1 MRINKTKTDCCGC
14 TACENICPH
23 KAIVMQPDSLG
34 FLYPKIDDSLC
45 VDCGLCEKICS
56 FHTDYDKSLNLLNPV
71 AYAVRHKDLQE
82 IQTSQSG
89 AAFVAFSDW
98 ILNKGGVVY
107 GVGYIGHFRVV
118 HKKATTK
125 VERNEFKGS
134 KYVQAYTIEALTE
147 LKRTLKADKN
157 VLFIG
162 TPCEC
167 EAARSVAN
175 GNEEKLLTVD
185 LICHGVPSNK
195 ILNDYIKWIEKKK
208 KTKIKQVS
216 FRSSWGEEMILKD
229 ESKDVWHRRMFWD
242 PYLEAFNAGITI
254 NSSCFTCPFACEKR
268 CSDITIGD
276 FWGIGSESPF
286 HKPNRKVSV
295 IGVNS
300 KRGFDFLNECKS
312 LVLEKRN
319 WSEAVAGNSQLRAP
333 LPKSSQYDLFWE
345 KYYKY
350 GLDAAFK
357 ATVYKKVCKRY
368 YKEYPI
374 ILLKN
379 IIKKCICWDRKI
391 Q

>member
-134 KYVQAYTIEALTE
+134 KYVQSDLNSVFSQVEE
-147 LKRTLKADKN
+147 DLKKGLI
-157 VLFIG
+157 VLFSG
-162 TPCEC
+162 TPCQTSGL
-167 EAARSVAN
+167 RSFCL
-175 GNEEKLLTVD
+175 GGLFKLF
-185 LICHGVPSNK
+185 G
-195 ILNDYIKWIEKKK
+195 
-208 KTKIKQVS
+208 
-216 FRSSWGEEMILKD
+216 
-229 ESKDVWHRRMFWD
+229 
-242 PYLEAFNAGITI
+242 
-254 NSSCFTCPFACEKR
+254 EKR
-268 CSDITIGD
+268 RPEI
-276 FWGIGSESPF
+276 
-286 HKPNRKVSV
+286 
-295 IGVNS
+295 S
-300 KRGFDFLNECKS
+300 KNKFS
-312 LVLEKRN
+312 
-319 WSEAVAGNSQLRAP
+319 
-333 LPKSSQYDLFWE
+333 
-345 KYYKY
+345 
-350 GLDAAFK
+350 
-357 ATVYKKVCKRY
+357 
-368 YKEYPI
+368 
-374 ILLKN
+374 
-379 IIKKCICWDRKI
+379 
-391 Q
+391 

>member
-134 KYVQAYTIEALTE
+134 KYVQSNLNSVFSQVEE
-147 LKRTLKADKN
+147 DLKKGLI
-157 VLFIG
+157 VLFSG
-162 TPCEC
+162 TPCQTSGL
-167 EAARSVAN
+167 RSYIKKSLQ
-175 GNEEKLLTVD
+175 GNLFLVD
-185 LICHGVPSNK
+185 VVCHGVAAPFVWEDYLNFLEKREGQRLVKTNFRDKSFGWRSQVESFLFSNG
-195 ILNDYIKWIEKKK
+195 KK
-208 KTKIKQVS
+208 KTYS
-216 FRSSWGEEMILKD
+216 FTFYTTMTIRQSCMECPYTNLK
-229 ESKDVWHRRMFWD
+229 R
-242 PYLEAFNAGITI
+242 P
-254 NSSCFTCPFACEKR
+254 
-268 CSDITIGD
+268 SDITVAD
-276 FWGIGSESPF
+276 FWGIEKTKAVSMGID
-286 HKPNRKVSV
+286 NR
-295 IGVNS
+295 G
-300 KRGFDFLNECKS
+300 CS
-312 LVLEKRN
+312 LVLLNTEKGRCWFEQVKN
-319 WSEAVAGNSQLRAP
+319 KMEYQEVSLRDCMQPQLSYPTELHPKR
-333 LPKSSQYDLFWE
+333 LEFEYLYTNKGFSYVLKYYGFIGWKHFVKRIMPKSI
-345 KYYKY
+345 
-350 GLDAAFK
+350 
-357 ATVYKKVCKRY
+357 KVVIRRIVK
-368 YKEYPI
+368 
-374 ILLKN
+374 
-379 IIKKCICWDRKI
+379 
-391 Q
+391 